1 MNEEQFRRGI
11 EQFNSG
17 HYFECHD
24 TLEELWHGTRGHD
37 RRFLQ
42 GLIQVSV
49 GFYHFFNHNYKGAA
63 SQLTR
68 GLGKLDGYRPAHR
81 GTELELF
88 TQEVVRWLAMAERAV
103 QGDPPEIEDSRI
115 PRLQWMQ
122 LRHLE
127 EK

>member
-24 TLEELWHGTRGHD
+24 TLENLWHDTQGPD
-37 RRFLQ
+37 RLFLQ

-63 SQLTR
+63 SQMTS
-68 GLGKLDGYRPAHR
+68 GLGKLDGYRPFHR

-88 TQEVVRWLAMAERAV
+88 AREVVHWLAMAERAL
-103 QGDPPEIEDSRI
+103 QGERPEVGDSRI
-115 PRLQWMQ
+115 PRLHPARQ
-122 LRHLE
+122 LHLE
-127 EK
+127 EN